1 VPLYGLIA
9 RQMAALDAEEAAGQ
23 VGLVVGATY
32 PEQAREIRA
41 AAPALPFLVPGIGA
55 QQGDIWAAVEAGLDA
70 DGRGI
75 VVNAS
80 RGITYASRGAD
91 WQQAAR
97 AAAVALHERLKA
109 ARQEVQAAR
118 RGSATGK
125 EGTGHAAQP
134 AAR

>member
-1 VPLYGLIA
+1 
-9 RQMAALDAEEAAGQ
+9 
-23 VGLVVGATY
+23 VVGATY

-41 AAPALPFLVPGIGA
+41 AAPDLPFLVPGVGA
-55 QQGDIWAAVEAGLDA
+55 QQGDIWAAVDAGLDSA
-70 DGRGI
+70 GRGI

-80 RGITYASRGAD
+80 RGITYASKGSD

-97 AAAVALHERLKA
+97 AAAVALHERLEA

-118 RGSATGK
+118 KKGAS
-125 EGTGHAAQP
+125 HAAQP